1 MPLRVVDVIFRF
13 NYCTDLP
20 LLAGDGAD
28 DDGDGE
34 QGGDDDDGGDDGDGE
49 QGGGVHW
56 SGSQTTSMR

>member
-20 LLAGDGAD
+20 LLAGDGAGDDGDDGDGHDGHDD

-34 QGGDDDDGGDDGDGE
+34 QGGGL
-49 QGGGVHW
+49 HW

>member
-20 LLAGDGAD
+20 LLAGDGDNDDDGTDDDDDD

-34 QGGDDDDGGDDGDGE
+34 H
-49 QGGGVHW
+49 GGGLHW